1 MGSDSIEQQTKAV
14 ELSAAAQA
22 EAERKGAARGAR
34 LRAAEKAMRD
44 ALIVQRVHESW
55 TWPMIAEESGISV
68 RQAQRVW
75 ESFRDQ
81 ASPWDVDPS
90 VYVEELARGYR
101 ITVGQFTALAATA
114 DNTAAAVGALK
125 GANDARE
132 KMMALMQSVGIVPE
146 DLGTLKLHRDV
157 RAVAVEMLDTMDAFE
172 RGELTA
178 EMVTEVF
185 REMMGIGTGTP
196 APAAA

>member
-1 MGSDSIEQQTKAV
+1 MGSDSIEQTTQAV
-14 ELSAAAQA
+14 EADAAARA

-81 ASPWDVDPS
+81 PSPWDVDPS
-90 VYVEELARGYR
+90 TYVEELARGYR
-101 ITVGQFTALAATA
+101 ITVGQFTALAASA

-132 KMMALMQSVGIVPE
+132 KLMALVQAVGIVPD

-157 RAVAVEMLDTMDAFE
+157 REVATRMLDTMEAFE
-172 RGELTA
+172 QGELTP
-178 EMVTEVF
+178 EMVMDVF
-185 REMMGIGTGTP
+185 REMMGIGPRAELT
-196 APAAA
+196 A